1 MKTRLSALLLALL
14 LLLPISGAFAAG
26 GASAAE
32 NGSIAVRFAGL
43 EGAAFRLYRVAD
55 VLPGGEFAL
64 SGDFA
69 AYPVALDAPDAAAWR
84 ALAQTLAGYAARD
97 GRPAF
102 IEVQLLRDGRVFD
115 TVRLREENNWSH
127 TWTGLDAD
135 FAWSVVETAVPAGYT
150 VRVERAGITFVL
162 TNTRPEPEEPEEP
175 ETPGGKL
182 PQTGSLWWP
191 VPVLALAGLFL
202 LLLGWGR
209 RRADRGA

>member
-69 AYPVALDAPDAAAWR
+69 AYPVALDAPDEKVLS
-84 ALAQTLAGYAARD
+84 AL
-97 GRPAF
+97 
-102 IEVQLLRDGRVFD
+102 D
-115 TVRLREENNWSH
+115 TIFSR
-127 TWTGLDAD
+127 
-135 FAWSVVETAVPAGYT
+135 
-150 VRVERAGITFVL
+150 
-162 TNTRPEPEEPEEP
+162 
-175 ETPGGKL
+175 
-182 PQTGSLWWP
+182 
-191 VPVLALAGLFL
+191 
-202 LLLGWGR
+202 
-209 RRADRGA
+209 